1 MPDPRDGDAPP
12 PASLGPAPGLGY
24 ASPTSRH
31 VATRLAPEQR
41 ASQDVVLAEEVP
53 VALAYNRRVH
63 AVVMCTPCDLEELA
77 VGFTVSEGIATLDA
91 IGAVEVARHSR
102 GVDVSVTLP
111 AAVAAT
117 LTTRQRAMSAR
128 TGCGICGV
136 ESIGEAV
143 RPVRRVHRS
152 FTVSPAALFAAGAA
166 LEGRQPL
173 NRDTHAIHAAAW
185 ATPDGTLVV
194 VREDVGRHN
203 ALDKTLGALLRQG
216 IDPATGFLVVT
227 SRASVELV
235 QKAALCGVPL
245 LAAVSRPTAL
255 AVRLAADA
263 GLSLVGLLRGEE
275 AILYTGDAVL
285 G

>member
-1 MPDPRDGDAPP
+1 
-12 PASLGPAPGLGY
+12 
-24 ASPTSRH
+24 
-31 VATRLAPEQR
+31 
-41 ASQDVVLAEEVP
+41 
-53 VALAYNRRVH
+53 
-63 AVVMCTPCDLEELA
+63 
-77 VGFTVSEGIATLDA
+77 
-91 IGAVEVARHSR
+91 
-102 GVDVSVTLP
+102 VDVSVTLP

-136 ESIGEAV
+136 ESIDEAV

-166 LEGRQPL
+166 LEARQPL

-216 IDPATGFLVVT
+216 TDPATGFLVVT

-235 QKAALCGVPL
+235 QKAAMCGVPL

-263 GLSLVGLLRGEE
+263 GLSLVGLLRGKE
-275 AILYTGDAVL
+275 AVVYTGDAVL

>member
-1 MPDPRDGDAPP
+1 MPDPRDDDAPP
-12 PASLGPAPGLGY
+12 AASLGPAPGLGY
-24 ASPTSRH
+24 ASPTSPH
-31 VATRLAPEQR
+31 TAMRLAPGRR
-41 ASQDVVLAEEVP
+41 AALDVVLAEEVP

-77 VGFTVSEGIATLDA
+77 VGFTVSEGIATRDD
-91 IGAVEVARHSR
+91 IGMVVVARHSR

-111 AAVAAT
+111 VAVAAA
-117 LTTRQRAMSAR
+117 LTSRQRAMSAR

-136 ESIGEAV
+136 ESIDEAV

-152 FTVSPAALFAAGAA
+152 FTVSPATLFAAGSA
-166 LEGRQPL
+166 LEARQPL

-235 QKAALCGVPL
+235 QKAAMCGVPL

-275 AILYTGDAVL
+275 AVVYTGDAIA

>member
-1 MPDPRDGDAPP
+1 MPDARDDAPP
-12 PASLGPAPGLGY
+12 AHPALGADPGLGY
-24 ASPTSRH
+24 VSPTSRH
-31 VATRLAPEQR
+31 GAVRLAHEQR
-41 ASQDVVLAEEVP
+41 ATQDVVLAEEVP

-77 VGFTVSEGIATLDA
+77 VGFTVSEGIAALGA
-91 IGAVEVARHSR
+91 IEAVEVARHSR

-111 AAVAAT
+111 VAVADA
-117 LTTRQRAMSAR
+117 LASRQRTMSAR

-136 ESIGEAV
+136 ESIDEAV
-143 RPVRRVHRS
+143 RPVRQVQPS
-152 FTVSPAALFAAGAA
+152 FTVSPEALFAAGAA

-216 IDPATGFLVVT
+216 IDPATGFLIVT

-235 QKAALCGVPL
+235 QKAAMCGVPL

-255 AVRLAADA
+255 AVRLAAE
-263 GLSLVGLLRGEE
+263 GGMSLVGLLRGE
-275 AILYTGDAVL
+275 AAVVYAGAAL
-285 G
+285 LR